1 MLESQKEEFVCCARL
16 QCKCRRNDDRLSNY
30 LTLEGGLHSF
40 VRPSTAVSSRAEQ
53 SKVEHSTAM
62 FLLSLVVIVLLV
74 VYKSGATYVRTK
86 SSPG

>member
-40 VRPSTAVSSRAEQ
+40 VRSSVRPSTAVSSRAEQ

-62 FLLSLVVIVLLV
+62 YLLSLVVIVLLV
-74 VYKSGATYVRTK
+74 VY
-86 SSPG
+86 